1 MTVLNTQELSIIQAF
16 ASSNVPERVMR
27 ESKIR
32 ELIRDMTVAQS
43 SVQSDSDRLEALRKE
58 KKEGNI
64 FSNWLYDR
72 DDKVQD
78 AQLDLNKSIGRL
90 TQTSS
95 QLLIVNTAISKV
107 LNDQQHILLE
117 QQTILESKTI
127 KSFFSKSFLKNNR
140 MKLSR
145 QIRGY

>member
-16 ASSNVPERVMR
+16 ASSNVPEGVMR

-117 QQTILESKTI
+117 QQ
-127 KSFFSKSFLKNNR
+127 
-140 MKLSR
+140 
-145 QIRGY
+145 

>member
-1 MTVLNTQELSIIQAF
+1 
-16 ASSNVPERVMR
+16 
-27 ESKIR
+27 
-32 ELIRDMTVAQS
+32 
-43 SVQSDSDRLEALRKE
+43 VQSDSDRLEALRKE
-58 KKEGNI
+58 EKKYL
-64 FSNWLYDR
+64 NWLYDR

-117 QQTILESKTI
+117 QQTMLKSQADTLGEQNNQILL
-127 KSFFSKSFLKNNR
+127 SKSFLKNNR

>member
-58 KKEGNI
+58 KKEEMSSVTGCI
-64 FSNWLYDR
+64 TGTTKCRMRS
-72 DDKVQD
+72 
-78 AQLDLNKSIGRL
+78 SI
-90 TQTSS
+90 
-95 QLLIVNTAISKV
+95 
-107 LNDQQHILLE
+107 
-117 QQTILESKTI
+117 
-127 KSFFSKSFLKNNR
+127 
-140 MKLSR
+140 
-145 QIRGY
+145 